1 MAVRSMRTTAGW
13 DQRTREKER
22 KKEGTWNALS
32 ISFRLDRLVCFSQCF
47 YSFGMRRLFF
57 FSPLNSWHFSPLL
70 CYLLIVFYFVFTVGS
85 ICLFFLPSISLLLNG
100 NCQAPLKVD
109 EETIR
114 EKGELFIRHT
124 KTTPKEKENK
134 EGRGLHILK
143 WNTRQCCTCH

>member
-1 MAVRSMRTTAGW
+1 MRSENKR
-13 DQRTREKER
+13 ER
-22 KKEGTWNALS
+22 KKKKGGDMEC
-32 ISFRLDRLVCFSQCF
+32 SFNQLPSG
-47 YSFGMRRLFF
+47 SARLFF
-57 FSPLNSWHFSPLL
+57 TMFLFVWHASSFFFLSAKFLTFLSIAYRLL
-70 CYLLIVFYFVFTVGS
+70 FRFYCA
-85 ICLFFLPSISLLLNG
+85 IHLFFLPSISLLLNG